1 MVSFS
6 CNTPTAPGKYSKTIP
21 LYGKL
26 KPRKTKNAAAKA
38 AVMNLFLINRFF
50 AVFLKAIF
58 VFLAFFH
65 SCQKLVLDYPP
76 ERDEGNGQTES
87 YHNGGFDGI
96 GKTEI
101 VEQNNGYSQ
110 ETQNQI
116 FFIFIFYITI
126 ISSSSSRLNL
136 SLTFCLQRFIN
147 LTTSSALAPPKLTTY
162 FP

>member
-26 KPRKTKNAAAKA
+26 KPRKTKKTAAKA
-38 AVMNLFLINRFF
+38 AAMNLFLINRFF
-50 AVFLKAIF
+50 AVFLKAIVF
-58 VFLAFFH
+58 FLAFFH
-65 SCQKLVLDYPP
+65 LCQQLILDYPP
-76 ERDEGNGQTES
+76 ERDEGNGQAES

-110 ETQNQI
+110 ETQNPI
-116 FFIFIFYITI
+116 FFHIHILHHNYFFFQFQIESVF
-126 ISSSSSRLNL
+126 NL
-136 SLTFCLQRFIN
+136 L
-147 LTTSSALAPPKLTTY
+147 LAEVY
-162 FP
+162 QF